1 MYYDVYDNMMA
12 KKDEF
17 SKLALEH
24 VMDAVMDAWSITHIV
39 VFYFHCI
46 AGKDC
51 DVSLIY
57 VFGVME
63 PVFFVFCF

>member
-24 VMDAVMDAWSITHIV
+24 VMDAVMDA
-39 VFYFHCI
+39 
-46 AGKDC
+46 
-51 DVSLIY
+51 
-57 VFGVME
+57 
-63 PVFFVFCF
+63 